1 MNANR
6 RWNSGNCVCLFLMQA
21 AARVGFSRLIARY
34 ALIANSVPAADEAVR
49 LSPSDPDTHRTR
61 AIVFTRLQQP
71 AEAVKSLERA
81 TSLRYRDDYLW
92 IDLGNAREEVGD
104 TSGALAAMDQAV
116 RWAPHYAHTH
126 WQRGNVLLRMGR
138 TAEAFGELR
147 TAVAANRSYLP
158 NMIDLAWGISRED
171 IEATDKLLAIK
182 DDTERLAL
190 IRYLANKGKG
200 NEVKAQLQTVVCT
213 AFHKRTK
220 MKSSVCSS
228 QRRLLT
234 TPSIFG
240 RRQRITARPPSSM
253 VDSKTLKILSEP
265 GFGGWFIS
273 HGQGKIRMAIDVSEK
288 FAGTKSLQLTFDGE
302 WNPGTPLISQ
312 TILVS
317 PNTIYP
323 VSFSIKTKELAT
335 GGPLMLTVN
344 DADSGEL
351 LGKSDN
357 FPSTDSW
364 LTLNFEFT
372 TLETSKA
379 AVIRLQRSNCNSSP
393 CPIFGTVWLDEIS
406 IGQSRNARQ

>member
-1 MNANR
+1 MR
-6 RWNSGNCVCLFLMQA
+6 IVVGILGVVVCLFLIQA

-34 ALIANSVPAADEAVR
+34 ALIANSGPAADEAVR
-49 LSPSDPDTHRTR
+49 LSPSDPDNHRTR

-71 AEAVKSLERA
+71 AEAVKSFERA

-126 WQRGNVLLRMGR
+126 WQRGNVLLRIGR
-138 TAEAFGELR
+138 TAEAFEELR
-147 TAVAANRSYLP
+147 IAVAANRNYLP
-158 NMIDLAWGISRED
+158 NLIDLAWGISRED

-182 DDTERLAL
+182 DNAERLAL

-200 NEVKAQLQTVVCT
+200 SEVRAQLQLLSAPLSQEDKDEVV
-213 AFHKRTK
+213 
-220 MKSSVCSS
+220 
-228 QRRLLT
+228 RLLFAAKAFNDAFDLWAPAT
-234 TPSIFG
+234 DHSTPSVFNG
-240 RRQRITARPPSSM
+240 GFE
-253 VDSKTLKILSEP
+253 DLKILSEP

-273 HGQGKIRMAIDVSEK
+273 HGQGKIRMSIDASEK
-288 FAGTKSLQLTFDGE
+288 FVGTRSLKLTFDGE

-323 VSFSIKTKELAT
+323 VSFSLKTKELAT

-344 DADSGEL
+344 DAESGEL
-351 LGKSDN
+351 LEKSDH
-357 FPSTDSW
+357 FPSTDAW
-364 LTLNFEFT
+364 VTLNFEFR

-379 AVIRLQRSNCNSSP
+379 AVLRLQRSNCNSSP

-406 IGQSRNARQ
+406 IGQSRDARQ

>member
-1 MNANR
+1 
-6 RWNSGNCVCLFLMQA
+6 MQA

-34 ALIANSVPAADEAVR
+34 ALIANSAQAADEAVR

-71 AEAVKSLERA
+71 AEAIKSFEAA
-81 TSLRYRDDYLW
+81 TNLRYRDDYLW

-126 WQRGNVLLRMGR
+126 WQRGNVLLRTGR

-147 TAVAANRSYLP
+147 TAVAANRNYLP
-158 NMIDLAWGISRED
+158 NMIDLAWGISRENL
-171 IEATDKLLAIK
+171 EATDKLLAIK
-182 DDTERLAL
+182 DDSERLAL

-200 NEVKAQLQTVVCT
+200 NEVRAQMQMLSAPLASEDKDEVV
-213 AFHKRTK
+213 
-220 MKSSVCSS
+220 
-228 QRRLLT
+228 RLLFAAKAFT
-234 TPSIFG
+234 DAFDLLSPTTDHRTPSIVNGGFE
-240 RRQRITARPPSSM
+240 
-253 VDSKTLKILSEP
+253 DLKILSEP
-265 GFGGWFIS
+265 GFGGWFTS
-273 HGQGKIRMAIDVSEK
+273 HGQGKIRMSIDASEK
-288 FAGTKSLQLTFDGE
+288 FAGTRSLQLTFDGE

-312 TILVS
+312 TVLVS
-317 PNTIYP
+317 PKTIYS
-323 VSFSIKTKELAT
+323 VSFSLKTKELAT

-344 DADSGEL
+344 DAASGEL
-351 LGKSDN
+351 LGKSDH

-364 LTLNFEFT
+364 VTLNFEFT

-379 AVIRLQRSNCNSSP
+379 AVIRLQRSDCNSSP

-406 IGQSRNARQ
+406 IGPSREARK

>member
-1 MNANR
+1 MRIVVAIL
-6 RWNSGNCVCLFLMQA
+6 GIAICLFLMQA
-21 AARVGFSRLIARY
+21 AARFGFSRLIARY

-147 TAVAANRSYLP
+147 TAVATNARYLP
-158 NMIDLAWGISRED
+158 SMIDLAWGISRED
-171 IEATDKLLAIK
+171 VNTTEKLLEIK

-200 NEVKAQLQTVVCT
+200 QEAMAQI
-213 AFHKRTK
+213 
-220 MKSSVCSS
+220 
-228 QRRLLT
+228 RLLSVPFSQEDKDEIVRLLFAAKAFDYAFGLA
-234 TPSIFG
+234 TPSIG
-240 RRQRITARPPSSM
+240 ERKPS
-253 VDSKTLKILSEP
+253 VFNAGFEESKVLSEP

-273 HGQGKIRMAIDVSEK
+273 HGQGKIRMSINVGEK

-312 TILVS
+312 TILVD
-317 PNTIYP
+317 PNQTYP

-344 DADSGEL
+344 DAVTGDL

-357 FPSTDSW
+357 LPSTDSW
-364 LTLNFEFT
+364 VTLNFEFT

-379 AVIRLQRSNCNSSP
+379 AVIRLQRSNCNESP
-393 CPIFGTVWLDEIS
+393 CPIFGTVWLDEIA
-406 IGQSRNARQ
+406 IGQSRDVQK

>member
-1 MNANR
+1 
-6 RWNSGNCVCLFLMQA
+6 MQV
-21 AARVGFSRLIARY
+21 AARLGFSRLIARY
-34 ALIANSVPAADEAVR
+34 ALIANSVPAADEAIR
-49 LSPSDPDTHRTR
+49 LSPSDPDAHRAR
-61 AIVFTRLQQP
+61 AIVFTRLQNP
-71 AEAVKSLERA
+71 TEAVKSFEAA

-104 TSGALAAMDQAV
+104 TSGALAALDQAV

-138 TAEAFGELR
+138 TAEAFGELK
-147 TAVAANRSYLP
+147 TAVAANRGYLP

-171 IEATDKLLAIK
+171 VEATDKLLEIK
-182 DDTERLAL
+182 DDTDRLAL

-200 NEVKAQLQTVVCT
+200 NAVRAQ
-213 AFHKRTK
+213 
-220 MKSSVCSS
+220 M
-228 QRRLLT
+228 RLLSAPLRNEDKDEVVRLLFT
-234 TPSIFG
+234 AKAFNDAFDLWTPTIDYRTPSIFNG
-240 RRQRITARPPSSM
+240 GFE
-253 VDSKTLKILSEP
+253 DSKILSEP
-265 GFGGWFIS
+265 GFGGWFLS
-273 HGQGKIRMAIDVSEK
+273 PGQSKIRMSIDVSEK
-288 FAGTKSLQLTFDGE
+288 FTGTRSLQLTFDGE

-335 GGPLMLTVN
+335 GGPLILTAN

-351 LGKSDN
+351 LGKSDH

-364 LTLNFEFT
+364 VTLNFEFT

-379 AVIRLQRSNCNSSP
+379 AVIRLQRNNCNSSP

-406 IGQSRNARQ
+406 IGLSRNARQ

>member
-1 MNANR
+1 
-6 RWNSGNCVCLFLMQA
+6 MQA
-21 AARVGFSRLIARY
+21 AARFGFSRLMARY
-34 ALIANSVPAADEAVR
+34 ALIANSVSAADEAVK

-61 AIVFTRLQQP
+61 AIVFTRLKQP

-81 TSLRYRDDYLW
+81 TNLRYRDDYLW
-92 IDLGNAREEVGD
+92 IELGNAREEVGEV
-104 TSGALAAMDQAV
+104 SGALAAMDQAV

-147 TAVAANRSYLP
+147 TAVAANGSYLP
-158 NMIDLAWGISRED
+158 DMIDLAWGISRQD
-171 IEATDKLLAIK
+171 VDATDKLLAIK

-190 IRYLANKGKG
+190 IRFLANKGKG
-200 NEVKAQLQTVVCT
+200 REATAQ
-213 AFHKRTK
+213 
-220 MKSSVCSS
+220 M
-228 QRRLLT
+228 RLLSAPPSKEDKDEIVRLLFAAKAFNDAFDLWT
-234 TPSIFG
+234 PIIDYRTPSVFNG
-240 RRQRITARPPSSM
+240 GFEEAQ
-253 VDSKTLKILSEP
+253 VLSEP

-273 HGQGKIRMAIDVSEK
+273 HGQGQIKMSIDVAQK

-312 TILVS
+312 TILVH
-317 PNTIYP
+317 PNKIYP

-335 GGPLMLTVN
+335 GGPLMLTVT
-344 DADSGEL
+344 DADTGDL

-364 LTLNFEFT
+364 VTLNFEFT
-372 TLETSKA
+372 TLEPTRA
-379 AVIRLQRSNCNSSP
+379 AVIRLQRSSCNESP

-406 IGQSRNARQ
+406 IGLSRDARQ

>member
-1 MNANR
+1 MRILIGILAI
-6 RWNSGNCVCLFLMQA
+6 VACLFLMQA
-21 AARVGFSRLIARY
+21 AARFGFARLIARY
-34 ALIANSVPAADEAVR
+34 ALIENSASAADEAVR
-49 LSPSDPDTHRTR
+49 LSPSDPDAHRTR
-61 AIVFTRLQQP
+61 AVVFTRLQQP
-71 AEAVKSLERA
+71 AEAVKSFEAA

-92 IDLGNAREEVGD
+92 IDLGNAREVIGE

-126 WQRGNVLLRMGR
+126 WQRGNVLLRVGR

-147 TAVAANRSYLP
+147 TAVAANRNYLP

-190 IRYLANKGKG
+190 IRHLANKGKG
-200 NEVKAQLQTVVCT
+200 NEVKAQLQRLSAPLPQENKDEIV
-213 AFHKRTK
+213 
-220 MKSSVCSS
+220 
-228 QRRLLT
+228 RLLFAAKAFDNAFDLWT
-234 TPSIFG
+234 PTTDHRTPSVFNG
-240 RRQRITARPPSSM
+240 GFE
-253 VDSKTLKILSEP
+253 DLKILGEP

-273 HGQGKIRMAIDVSEK
+273 HGQGKIRMSIDASEK
-288 FAGTKSLQLTFDGE
+288 FAGARSLQLTFDGE

-323 VSFSIKTKELAT
+323 VSFSLKTKDLAT

-344 DADSGEL
+344 DAGSGEL
-351 LGKSDN
+351 LGKSDH

-364 LTLNFEFT
+364 ATLNFEFT

-406 IGQSRNARQ
+406 IGQSRDARK

>member
-1 MNANR
+1 MRILIGILAI
-6 RWNSGNCVCLFLMQA
+6 VACLFLMQA

-34 ALIANSVPAADEAVR
+34 ALIANSAAAADEAVR

-92 IDLGNAREEVGD
+92 IDLGNALEEVGD
-104 TSGALAAMDQAV
+104 ASGALAAMDQAV

-126 WQRGNVLLRMGR
+126 WQRGNVLLRAGR
-138 TAEAFGELR
+138 TPEAFGELR
-147 TAVAANRSYLP
+147 TAVAANRNYLP

-182 DDTERLAL
+182 NDAERLAL

-200 NEVKAQLQTVVCT
+200 NEVKAQLQLLSAPLSQEDKDEVV
-213 AFHKRTK
+213 
-220 MKSSVCSS
+220 
-228 QRRLLT
+228 RLLFASRAFNEAFDLWTPT
-234 TPSIFG
+234 TDYRKPSIFNG
-240 RRQRITARPPSSM
+240 GFE
-253 VDSKTLKILSEP
+253 DLKILSEP

-273 HGQGKIRMAIDVSEK
+273 HGQGKVRMSIDTSEN
-288 FAGTKSLQLTFDGE
+288 FAGTRSLRLTFDGE

-312 TILVS
+312 TILIS

-323 VSFSIKTKELAT
+323 VSFSLKTKELAT

-344 DADSGEL
+344 DAATGEL
-351 LGKSDN
+351 LGKSDH

-364 LTLNFEFT
+364 VTLNFEFT

-406 IGQSRNARQ
+406 IGQSRDARQ

>member
-1 MNANR
+1 
-6 RWNSGNCVCLFLMQA
+6 MQA

-34 ALIANSVPAADEAVR
+34 ALIENSVSAADEAVR
-49 LSPSDPDTHRTR
+49 LSPSDPETHRSR
-61 AIVFTRLQQP
+61 AIVSTRLQQP
-71 AEAVKSLERA
+71 AEAVKSLERS

-92 IDLGNAREEVGD
+92 IELGNAREEVGD

-126 WQRGNVLLRMGR
+126 WQRGNVLLRIGR

-147 TAVAANRSYLP
+147 TAVAANGGYLP
-158 NMIDLAWGISRED
+158 NMIDLAWGISRENV
-171 IEATDKLLAIK
+171 ETTDKLLAIK

-200 NEVKAQLQTVVCT
+200 KEAIAQI
-213 AFHKRTK
+213 
-220 MKSSVCSS
+220 
-228 QRRLLT
+228 RLLSAPLRT
-234 TPSIFG
+234 EDKDEVVRLLFSAKAFNDAFVLWTPTSDYRTPSLINGDFE
-240 RRQRITARPPSSM
+240 
-253 VDSKTLKILSEP
+253 DSKILSEP
-265 GFGGWFIS
+265 GFGGWFIT
-273 HGQGKIRMAIDVSEK
+273 HGQGKIRMAIDVAEK

-323 VSFSIKTKELAT
+323 VSFSVKTKELAT

-351 LGKSDN
+351 LGKSDH

-364 LTLNFEFT
+364 VTLNFEFT

-379 AVIRLQRSNCNSSP
+379 VVIRLQRSNCDSSP
-393 CPIFGTVWLDEIS
+393 CPIFGTVWLDAIS
-406 IGQSRNARQ
+406 IGLLRNSR

>member
-1 MNANR
+1 
-6 RWNSGNCVCLFLMQA
+6 

-34 ALIANSVPAADEAVR
+34 ALIANSAPAADEAIR
-49 LSPSDPDTHRTR
+49 LSPSDPDAHRAR
-61 AIVFTRLQQP
+61 AIVFTRLQNP
-71 AEAVKSLERA
+71 AEAVKSLEAA

-92 IDLGNAREEVGD
+92 IDLGNAREEIGD

-126 WQRGNVLLRMGR
+126 WQRGNVLLRIGR
-138 TAEAFGELR
+138 TAEAFEELR
-147 TAVAANRSYLP
+147 TAVAANGSYMP

-171 IEATDKLLAIK
+171 VEVTDKLLGIK

-190 IRYLANKGKG
+190 IRYLASKGKG
-200 NEVKAQLQTVVCT
+200 NEVRAQ
-213 AFHKRTK
+213 
-220 MKSSVCSS
+220 M
-228 QRRLLT
+228 RLLSSPLSKEDKDEVVRLLFT
-234 TPSIFG
+234 AKAFNDAFDLWTPTINYRVPSIFNG
-240 RRQRITARPPSSM
+240 DFEES
-253 VDSKTLKILSEP
+253 KILNEP
-265 GFGGWFIS
+265 GFGGWVRS
-273 HGQGKIRMAIDVSEK
+273 PGQGKIKMAIDVSEK
-288 FAGTKSLQLTFDGE
+288 SGGPKSLQLTFNGE
-302 WNPGTPLISQ
+302 WTPGTPLISQ

-323 VSFSIKTKELAT
+323 VSFRIRTKELAT

-351 LGKSDN
+351 LGKSDH

-364 LTLNFEFT
+364 LTLTFEFT

-406 IGQSRNARQ
+406 IGLSRDARQ